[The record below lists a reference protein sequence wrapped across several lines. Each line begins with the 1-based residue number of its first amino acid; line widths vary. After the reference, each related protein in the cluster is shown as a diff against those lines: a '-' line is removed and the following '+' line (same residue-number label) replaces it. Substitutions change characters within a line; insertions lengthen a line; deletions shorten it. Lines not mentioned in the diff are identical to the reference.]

1 MKEKVWYKI
10 VWFDLD
16 KNDQEMIDAMIEKEE
31 LDEENEDKDTSE
43 DKKKDVT

>member
-16 KNDQEMIDAMIEKEE
+16 RNDQEMIDAMIEKEE